1 MSEHCLSG
9 ILRTLGIGLVM
20 AGILFTPS
28 PAMADTTTEAR
39 AQTVREIA
47 ELIHETARRWNSQ
60 DYSTVLEL
68 WDPDEPMPLYL
79 AEEQAG
85 WFIGQ
90 DRLRAYLDPARPDP
104 GLEALRETMYDI
116 QVNPIA
122 PDLAIA
128 AWYMH
133 FEMKRRHSKPMAEDV
148 RVSAV
153 FRRTPAGWRYIY
165 WAESPKTAT
174 IYIKDLMQKNLSEDW
189 NEFFEQAR
197 QRRLEVTRKKAQ

>member
-1 MSEHCLSG
+1 MSKHHPFG
-9 ILRTLGIGLVM
+9 IPALLATGLLL
-20 AGILFTPS
+20 ATPATTGA
-28 PAMADTTTEAR
+28 PAMDAEAR
-39 AQTVREIA
+39 AKTVSEIT

-68 WDPDEPMPLYL
+68 WDPDEPMPMYL

-85 WFIGQ
+85 WFIGH

-104 GLEALRETMYDI
+104 GLEALREKMYDI
-116 QVNPIA
+116 HVNSIA

-128 AWYMH
+128 VWYMH
-133 FEMKRRHSKPMAEDV
+133 FEMKRRHSNPMGEDV

-153 FRRTPAGWRYIY
+153 FRNTPAGWRYIY

-174 IYIKDLMQKNLSEDW
+174 IYMKDLMQKNLSDDW
-189 NEFFEQAR
+189 DEFFEEAR
-197 QRRLEVTRKKAQ
+197 LRRQEVTQKKQQR